1 MVTKNQIKLIKSL
14 HQKKFRK
21 EAGAFIVEGSKP
33 VEELLSSSFEV
44 MEIYAQ
50 GELLAQFP
58 GAIEASKADME
69 RMTALKTPPGVLAM
83 VRTPSWSYSEEKGAI
98 IALDG
103 VSDPGNLGTL
113 IRTADWFGITQL
125 VCSEDTV
132 DEFNPKTVQAS
143 MGSLF
148 RVRLFRCNLPLWLSE
163 QGLKVYGLDMAGESL
178 YGHQQERAVYVLGK
192 ESTGLS
198 DAVRAEL
205 TNTINI
211 PGKGMAESLNV
222 GIAGALLMSELSRT

>member
-1 MVTKNQIKLIKSL
+1 MVTKNQIKLVKSL
-14 HQKKFRK
+14 HQKKYRK

-44 MEIYAQ
+44 TEIYAQ
-50 GELLAQFP
+50 GELLSQFP

-69 RMTALKTPPGVLAM
+69 RMTALKTPPGVLAV
-83 VRTPSWSYSEEKGAI
+83 VRLPSWQFTAMDGAI

-103 VSDPGNLGTL
+103 ISDPGNLGTI

-148 RVRLFRCNLPLWLSE
+148 RVRLLRCDLPLWLSQ

-178 YGHQQERAVYVLGK
+178 YGHQKEHAIYVLGK

-198 DAVRAEL
+198 DSVRAAL
-205 TNTINI
+205 TNTLNI
-211 PGKGMAESLNV
+211 PGKGLAESLNV
-222 GIAGALLMSELSRT
+222 GIAGALLMSELSRS

>member
-21 EAGAFIVEGSKP
+21 EVGAFIVEGSKP
-33 VEELLSSSFEV
+33 VEELLNSTFEV
-44 MEIYAQ
+44 METYAQ
-50 GELLAQFP
+50 GELLEQFP
-58 GAIEASKADME
+58 GATEVSKADME
-69 RMTALKTPPGVLAM
+69 RMTALKTAPGVLAM
-83 VRTPSWSYSEEKGAI
+83 VRIPSWTYSEEKGAI

-103 VSDPGNLGTL
+103 VADPGNLGTL

-148 RVRLFRCNLPLWLSE
+148 RVRLYRCNLPLWLSE

-198 DAVRAEL
+198 EAVRAEL

-222 GIAGALLMSELSRT
+222 GIAGALLMSELSRS